1 MFVLL
6 ALIVLVRPCV
16 SMLFVLIL
24 FSCDL
29 CMAVCWIDLIM
40 ICVGVWVVIT
50 VPYVWLWGCL
60 CGY

>member
-6 ALIVLVRPCV
+6 ALIVLVKPCV

-24 FSCDL
+24 FGCDL
-29 CMAVCWIDLIM
+29 CTAVCWIDLIM
-40 ICVGVWVVIT
+40 ICIGVWVVIA
-50 VPYVWLWGCL
+50 VPYVWLWVCL

>member
-6 ALIVLVRPCV
+6 ELIVLVRPCV

-40 ICVGVWVVIT
+40 ICIGVWVVIA
-50 VPYVWLWGCL
+50 VPYV
-60 CGY
+60 